1 MAFMPK
7 SGPIK
12 RIILFNLIYIT
23 VFGAFAIAAQNWEFL
38 FYVSIVVFFFALL
51 LKKYEKIGLSRGV
64 LWGLSAWGLIHMM
77 GGNIPVNDS
86 VLYNLQIIP
95 IFLKYDQLVHAFG
108 FGVTTLVGWQLL
120 RPYLK
125 ESYNRTTIGILI
137 VMIGMGAGALNETL
151 EFIATVL
158 VPETNVGGYL
168 NTSLDLIFNMIGA
181 TVVAVYSMIRYKTI
195 E

>member
-1 MAFMPK
+1 MPK
-7 SGPIK
+7 TGPIK

-64 LWGLSAWGLIHMM
+64 LWGLSVWGLIHMM

-86 VLYNLQIIP
+86 VLYNVQIIP

-158 VPETNVGGYL
+158 VPETNVGGYV

-181 TVVAVYSMIRYKTI
+181 TVVAVYSMIRHKK
-195 E
+195 